1 MGIIK
6 ENKIT
11 SFFLFL
17 SSTQGL
23 AAISCDNSSSSLEC
37 FIKSQKISIS
47 SGKIWAG
54 KWHQQEVFPGKPL
67 DTSSPPALLQVCPKS
82 FIRPRKSPFSFF
94 YSQIKLGF
102 VGKCDPES
110 KSANNLEALIPATT
124 TKILFLAFPR
134 QKRTAESRNLS
145 APTFKKQENP
155 SKNSPHCVVLTTHGR
170 NSARL
175 HPELL
180 SSWSSFGEWGVIRW
194 LH

>member
-1 MGIIK
+1 MTLAGSFPWK
-6 ENKIT
+6 TPGHLQPTCSASGVPKFNPKI
-11 SFFLFL
+11 L
-17 SSTQGL
+17 SSP
-23 AAISCDNSSSSLEC
+23 
-37 FIKSQKISIS
+37 QKIS
-47 SGKIWAG
+47 
-54 KWHQQEVFPGKPL
+54 
-67 DTSSPPALLQVCPKS
+67 
-82 FIRPRKSPFSFF
+82 FSFF

-124 TKILFLAFPR
+124 TKILLLAFPR
-134 QKRTAESRNLS
+134 QKRAAESRNLS

-180 SSWSSFGEWGVIRW
+180 SS
-194 LH
+194 